1 MGSRVKTGPLMYF
14 SRGLLSKKWKEGF
27 FALYEDSTIQWY
39 EKPTDKKP
47 EGTIRVKE
55 IAQFLSVGPYTRCV
69 PGRPTLPPRGDE
81 NMLICIP
88 KDAQKKEKEILWI
101 YCHDL
106 GQLK

>member
-1 MGSRVKTGPLMYF
+1 MV
-14 SRGLLSKKWKEGF
+14 SKKWKEGF
-27 FALYEDSTIQWY
+27 FALYEYSSIQWY
-39 EKPTDKKP
+39 EKLMDKKP

-69 PGRPTLPPRGDE
+69 PTLPPRGDE
-81 NMLICIP
+81 NVLICIP

-106 GQLK
+106 GQLKWDSLIFWGGLV